1 MRYNHVGQSR
11 FFSSQRRSLPQG
23 VGLCLGLI
31 LLFGVFRP
39 VEVLSSN
46 RIEALVVIDEEV
58 EVVDRDEADEWLSKG
73 VTAFEAGRLD
83 AAITCWKE
91 ASDLY
96 IQDKNPSGSIR
107 ALFNLGA
114 AYQFLGE
121 AQRAYETLERAV
133 DLAEKLGDRATMITA
148 KRAWG
153 SAAISSKR
161 MEQAETLLLESLALV
176 REEPRPEQLAPVLN
190 DLGTFYARVERY
202 DQAVEAFAEA
212 LQAAEKGDLFLL
224 ALKIRLNTVVLET
237 SQFSYPEAA
246 TGAKALDEKLQGL
259 DDTYEKAFLLLGLGQ
274 VYQDLEEGYA
284 ESDIS
289 WKMGAHRS
297 YTAARAIGQ
306 SLGNKRILTYA
317 EGYLGQLYAREGR
330 VREALSLIRKA
341 AFYAQEEALPDALYL
356 WQWEKGR
363 LFAKQGRIPEALSA
377 YRNSLNT
384 LSAIR
389 TDVMGYG
396 NRCRCSS
403 FREEVGPLYYELSD
417 LLLQY
422 ADTLTD
428 EEKIEQALI
437 EARGVVETFKS
448 VELKEYFQDDCVGFL
463 CSKIKEI
470 GSGTKGTAIVYIIP
484 LSDRIEFLLT
494 LPSGLKRL
502 KTTVDQVTFNKKL
515 ERFRKQLE
523 NRASHRYKKTA
534 KKLYDWLIRP
544 IEPTLEAEGID
555 TLVFLPDG
563 LLRTIPMASLHDGK
577 KFLIEKYAL
586 AVSPGLTLMDPQ
598 AIQRDSIQLLLNGL
612 SEAVEGFS
620 PLPFVPQELERL
632 EQHFSSTKL
641 LNEDFTVANA
651 TQEITETPFSIVHIA
666 SHGQFSSRAE
676 DTFVLTMDGKMSL
689 DDLEN
694 LIRPAQLRD
703 NPIELL
709 TLSACQTAA
718 GDDRAALGLAGIA
731 IKAGARSAL
740 GTLWFVSDE
749 ATAILLEEF
758 YVQLKNPRL
767 SKAQALQKA
776 QVALLQDKRFRHP
789 RYWSPYLLI
798 GNWL

>member
-1 MRYNHVGQSR
+1 
-11 FFSSQRRSLPQG
+11 
-23 VGLCLGLI
+23 
-31 LLFGVFRP
+31 
-39 VEVLSSN
+39 
-46 RIEALVVIDEEV
+46 
-58 EVVDRDEADEWLSKG
+58 
-73 VTAFEAGRLD
+73 
-83 AAITCWKE
+83 
-91 ASDLY
+91 
-96 IQDKNPSGSIR
+96 
-107 ALFNLGA
+107 
-114 AYQFLGE
+114 
-121 AQRAYETLERAV
+121 
-133 DLAEKLGDRATMITA
+133 
-148 KRAWG
+148 
-153 SAAISSKR
+153 
-161 MEQAETLLLESLALV
+161 LALAQ
-176 REEPRPEQLAPVLN
+176 EEPLLSQTASILN
-190 DLGTFYARVERY
+190 DWGTLHVRHERY
-202 DQAVEAFAEA
+202 DEAAKAFHEA
-212 LQAAEKGDLFLL
+212 LLL
-224 ALKIRLNTVVLET
+224 AESNSSSQLAMKIRLNLTVLAVSL
-237 SQFSYPEAA
+237 QYDYA
-246 TGAKALDEKLQGL
+246 TGAATAQTLDKQLQAMTEQ
-259 DDTYEKAFLLLGLGQ
+259 TYEKAFLLLGLGK
-274 VYQDLEEGYA
+274 VYQSLDEEYSDSQTHWNLEAY
-284 ESDIS
+284 
-289 WKMGAHRS
+289 RV
-297 YTAARAIGQ
+297 YTAAQ
-306 SLGNKRILTYA
+306 VLGTHLKNKRIVTYA
-317 EGYLGQLYAREGR
+317 EGYLGQLYAKEGR
-330 VREALSLIRKA
+330 VVEALALLRKA
-341 AFYAQEEALPDALYL
+341 VFHAQEVELPDALYV

-377 YRNSLNT
+377 YRNSLHT

-417 LLLQY
+417 LLLQH

-428 EEKIEQALI
+428 EEKIRQALI
-437 EARGVVETFKS
+437 EARGVIETFKS

-470 GSGTKGTAIVYIIP
+470 GEGSQGTAIVYIIP

-502 KTTVDQVTFNKKL
+502 KTTIDQMTFNKKV

-555 TLVFLPDG
+555 ILVFLPDG
-563 LLRTIPMASLHDGK
+563 LLRTIPMASLHDGE

-620 PLPFVPQELERL
+620 PLPFVPQELECL
-632 EQHFSSTKL
+632 EQHFPSTKL

-651 TQEITETPFSIVHIA
+651 TQEITETPYSIVHVA

-676 DTFVLTMDGKMSL
+676 DTFVLTINGKMSL

-703 NPIELL
+703 HPIELL

-718 GDDRAALGLAGIA
+718 GDDEQ
-731 IKAGARSAL
+731 
-740 GTLWFVSDE
+740 LWVSRRDC
-749 ATAILLEEF
+749 
-758 YVQLKNPRL
+758 
-767 SKAQALQKA
+767 
-776 QVALLQDKRFRHP
+776 H
-789 RYWSPYLLI
+789 
-798 GNWL
+798 